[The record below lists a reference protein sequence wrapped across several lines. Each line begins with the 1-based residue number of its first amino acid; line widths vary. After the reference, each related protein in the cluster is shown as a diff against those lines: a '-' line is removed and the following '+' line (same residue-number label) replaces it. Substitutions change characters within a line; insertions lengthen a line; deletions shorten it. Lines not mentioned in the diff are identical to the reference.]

1 MMIKVKI
8 CGITNLN
15 DALHAAELGAD
26 ALGFVFV
33 EDSPRFI
40 KPIDASKII
49 SRLPPFL
56 SKVGL
61 FVNPSIDEVKQV
73 INLCHF
79 DLIQFH
85 GDESPTFCEQ
95 FNLPYIKAISVENEL
110 SLVEYEKE
118 YKSASA
124 FLLDS
129 FSKDARGGTGNIF
142 DWNLIPQNI
151 SKPIIV
157 AGGLNKGN
165 LNELFNKKK
174 PYAVDVS
181 SGVESHKGK
190 KDYNMMQEFI
200 LGVRNATL

>member
-1 MMIKVKI
+1 MTIKVKI
-8 CGITNLN
+8 CGITNLT

-33 EDSPRFI
+33 EDSPRFV
-40 KPIDASKII
+40 KPLDASQII
-49 SRLPPFL
+49 ERLPPFL

-61 FVNPSIDEVKQV
+61 FVNPSIDEVNHV
-73 INLCHF
+73 INTCSF

-85 GDESPTFCEQ
+85 GDESSSFCEQ
-95 FNLPYIKAISVENEL
+95 FNLPYIKAISVKSEL
-110 SLVEYEKE
+110 SLVEYEKKYE
-118 YKSASA
+118 SASA

-129 FSKDARGGTGNIF
+129 FSRDARGGTGKIF

-157 AGGLNKGN
+157 AGGLNKN
-165 LNELFNKKK
+165 NINELFDKNK

-181 SGVESHKGK
+181 SGVESFKGK

>member
-1 MMIKVKI
+1 MIKVKI

-40 KPIDASKII
+40 KPNDASKII
-49 SRLPPFL
+49 DRLPPFL

-73 INLCHF
+73 INICHF

-85 GDESPTFCEQ
+85 GDESPSFCEQ

-110 SLVEYEKE
+110 SLLEYEKE
-118 YKSASA
+118 YELS
-124 FLLDS
+124 
-129 FSKDARGGTGNIF
+129 
-142 DWNLIPQNI
+142 LIHI
-151 SKPIIV
+151 
-157 AGGLNKGN
+157 
-165 LNELFNKKK
+165 
-174 PYAVDVS
+174 
-181 SGVESHKGK
+181 
-190 KDYNMMQEFI
+190 
-200 LGVRNATL
+200 

>member
-1 MMIKVKI
+1 MIKVKI
-8 CGITNLN
+8 CGITNLS
-15 DALHAAELGAD
+15 DAIHAAELGAD

-40 KPIDASKII
+40 TPSDASKII
-49 SRLPPFL
+49 GKLPPFL
-56 SKVGL
+56 STVGL
-61 FVNPSIDEVKQV
+61 FVNPSIDTVKQV
-73 INLCHF
+73 VNICHL

-85 GDESPTFCEQ
+85 GDESPSFCEQ
-95 FNLPYIKAISVENEL
+95 FNFPYIKAISVKSEL
-110 SLVEYEKE
+110 SLVEYERD
-118 YKSASA
+118 YASASA

-129 FSKDARGGTGNIF
+129 FSDVARGGTGNRF
-142 DWNLIPQNI
+142 DWNLIPKNI

-157 AGGLNKGN
+157 AGGLNKDN
-165 LNELFNKKK
+165 LNELFIKNN

-181 SGVESHKGK
+181 SGVESLKGK

>member
-15 DALHAAELGAD
+15 DALHAAELGVD

-40 KPIDASKII
+40 KPNDASKII
-49 SRLPPFL
+49 DKLPPFL

-110 SLVEYEKE
+110 SLLEYEKE
-118 YKSASA
+118 YESASA

-129 FSKDARGGTGNIF
+129 FSKDVRGGTGNIF

-165 LNELFNKKK
+165 LNELFIKNK

-181 SGVESHKGK
+181 SGVESYKGK

>member
-1 MMIKVKI
+1 MIKVKI

-40 KPIDASKII
+40 KPNDASKII
-49 SRLPPFL
+49 DRLPPFL

-61 FVNPSIDEVKQV
+61 FVNPSIDEVKQA
-73 INLCHF
+73 INTCHF

-85 GDESPTFCEQ
+85 GDESASFCEQ
-95 FNLPYIKAISVENEL
+95 FNSPYIKAISVENEL

-118 YKSASA
+118 YDSASA

-157 AGGLNKGN
+157 AGGLNKDN
-165 LNELFNKKK
+165 LNELFLKNK

>member
-1 MMIKVKI
+1 MIKVKI
-8 CGITNLN
+8 CGITNLK

-49 SRLPPFL
+49 CRLPPFL
-56 SKVGL
+56 SKVSL

-73 INLCHF
+73 INMCHF

-85 GDESPTFCEQ
+85 GDESPSFCEQ

-118 YKSASA
+118 YESASA
-124 FLLDS
+124 FLLDG
-129 FSKDARGGTGNIF
+129 FSEDARGGTGNIF
-142 DWNLIPQNI
+142 DWSLIPQNI

-165 LNELFNKKK
+165 LNELFIKNK

-200 LGVRNATL
+200 LGARNATL

>member
-40 KPIDASKII
+40 KPNDASKII
-49 SRLPPFL
+49 GRLPPFL

-61 FVNPSIDEVKQV
+61 FVNPSIDEVKKV
-73 INLCHF
+73 INMCHF

-110 SLVEYEKE
+110 SLLEYEKE
-118 YKSASA
+118 YESASA

-129 FSKDARGGTGNIF
+129 FSKDVRGGTGNIF

-165 LNELFNKKK
+165 SNELFIKNK

-181 SGVESHKGK
+181 SGVESQKVK
-190 KDYNMMQEFI
+190 KD
-200 LGVRNATL
+200 